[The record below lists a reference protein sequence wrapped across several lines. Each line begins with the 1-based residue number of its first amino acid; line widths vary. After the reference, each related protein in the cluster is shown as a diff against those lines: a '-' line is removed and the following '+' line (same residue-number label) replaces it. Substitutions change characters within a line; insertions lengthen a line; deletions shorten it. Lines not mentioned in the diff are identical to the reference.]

1 MMMSYRYRDVKKLNS
16 LYCELFYDLFSIGN
30 IYVKGI
36 TNVS

>member
-1 MMMSYRYRDVKKLNS
+1 MMMSYRYVKKLNS

-30 IYVKGI
+30 IYVEGI